1 MLFSVP
7 LLHSMYTSQSS
18 CKKKW
23 WACRPL
29 TTLVAALSP
38 PRHAYSPMTQHCPF
52 GRTCTP
58 SPQPQ
63 LLGRSVTKSSDQ
75 QATGGGGL
83 VPLTA
88 CVQGRVATPASRDV
102 RGVRAR
108 NGLRSTSCC
117 RTAYSIPP
125 WLGRGV
131 CDDLGVTT
139 HTTVRARTKATVGV
153 SRTSLNACQRKAQR
167 ITATFTDAIWELRGY
182 LLRRSCN
189 LVRCKVPRLQFSL
202 QPRHVTRR

>member
-1 MLFSVP
+1 MEREDKYSDDD
-7 LLHSMYTSQSS
+7 SGSS
-18 CKKKW
+18 SSERCVW
-23 WACRPL
+23 WWFWQARA
-29 TTLVAALSP
+29 VSFADMAVMSED
-38 PRHAYSPMTQHCPF
+38 ME
-52 GRTCTP
+52 G
-58 SPQPQ
+58 
-63 LLGRSVTKSSDQ
+63 Q

-189 LVRCKVPRLQFSL
+189 LVRCKVSRLQFSL